1 MRCARNAEQF
11 LELMQVL
18 IFNNDMT
25 STYKLALIRSIMRRA
40 VDADPLAVSEAN
52 ECVCISFDALAEEF
66 LQLYWHMRER
76 YCAGD
81 GTAEALVQ
89 VSSQR
94 PNLRI
99 HTLIENF
106 LKQRGL
112 AARTPFAVARQEV
125 GFSALV
131 RECREQVV
139 VKNPIAYICGHE
151 FLFEIDKKAGCVR
164 LAHNTVLWLGR
175 FYPILMELIESR
187 WEAMLRSI
195 RQNRRLLG
203 NGSAETLRD
212 FLFNPGRNENL
223 SAMRGLLSQ
232 VLKKAGVSRRCFYC
246 GCEFTSGKTP
256 HADHFVPYSR
266 YRDTK
271 TFNFVLACH
280 RCNCSKSDQL
290 AAGDH
295 VGNWMARNRTYA
307 QELLEASHQRF
318 ESGMLLT
325 AQRAFSVYR
334 DAVRNGEPGWQESGS
349 KPVLITQSTVNDLK
363 RYVQEMGELAMR
375 YQKNSDLSL
384 KTVF

>member
-11 LELMQVL
+11 LELMQAL

-25 STYKLALIRSIMRRA
+25 STYKLALIRSILRRA
-40 VDADPLAVSEAN
+40 VDADPLAVSDGN

-81 GTAEALVQ
+81 GTAEVLVQ
-89 VSSQR
+89 VSNQR

-99 HTLIENF
+99 YRLIEAF
-106 LKQRGL
+106 LSDEGL
-112 AARTPFAVARQEV
+112 PRRTPFTAARRAP
-125 GFSALV
+125 GFPHLV
-131 RECREQVV
+131 SDCKNQVV
-139 VKNPIAYICGHE
+139 VKNPLAYIRGYE

-164 LAHNTVLWLGR
+164 VARNTALWLGR

-187 WEAMLRSI
+187 WEAVLRSI
-195 RQNRRLLG
+195 RQNRWLLG
-203 NGSAETLRD
+203 NGSEETLRD
-212 FLFNPGRNENL
+212 FLFNPGRNEDL
-223 SAMRGLLSQ
+223 SAMRR
-232 VLKKAGVSRRCFYC
+232 VLEKAQGAQTCFYC
-246 GCEFTSGKTP
+246 GRPFSSGKTP

-295 VGNWMARNRTYA
+295 VGDWMTRNRTYA
-307 QELLEASHQRF
+307 QELCEASHGRF
-318 ESGMLLT
+318 ESGILLT
-325 AQRAFSVYR
+325 AQRAYSVYR
-334 DAVRNGEPGWQESGS
+334 DAVRNGELGWERAGELRKVVISQA
-349 KPVLITQSTVNDLK
+349 TVNDLE
-363 RYVQEMGELAMR
+363 RYVRDMGALAEKLER
-375 YQKNSDLSL
+375 E
-384 KTVF
+384 KTVRT